1 MIENF
6 VNKLKNS
13 SFNGEI
19 SNSDALR
26 TVYSTDNSIYER
38 KPQLIIFPKNNQD
51 IQTVMELLQQ
61 FPKLHLTAKGGGT
74 GTNGQSLT
82 NGIVLDLSKFMN
94 KILEIDPI
102 NKTATVQAGVVKD
115 QLNEELKK
123 YGLFFAPE
131 LSTSNRATIGG
142 MINTD
147 ASGQGSLRYGKT
159 HNHVL
164 SLKSV
169 LLGGELFEASAIKKS
184 DFVAENAKLAS
195 KSQEIKQ
202 NLFNLAEQNQ
212 ELIKK
217 SFPKLTRSLTGY
229 DLPNL
234 LTADFFNPH
243 LVLCG
248 AEGSLAIIAEAKVNL
263 VEIPKHRAL
272 INIAYADFNSALS
285 DASNLLKLNPLS
297 IETVDSKVLNLA
309 KGDIVWESVKE
320 FFKAE
325 NAEGINI
332 VELNAETEADL
343 EKQIQDYSSALAQN
357 PLALSFS
364 STKQLS
370 DINAIYG
377 MRKKAVGLLG
387 NTVGEKRPQPFVEDS
402 AVPPENLAAYIL
414 ELRQFLDDLGLDYGM
429 FGHIDAGVLHL
440 RPALD
445 MKEEK
450 SKELVRIISEK
461 VVELTHKYGGVL
473 WGEHG
478 KGLRSSF
485 APKFFGDCW
494 ELVQKVKAIF
504 DPENQLN
511 QGKIAT
517 AFGSNLQL
525 TQLLEVPL
533 RGERDKIIPVKIW
546 NEYGSA
552 MHCNGNG
559 ACFNYSWNEAI
570 CPSYKVSRDRRQSP
584 KGRAALIKEWLIRK
598 ELNTLTAEFENEVFA
613 ALKSCLSCKACASQ
627 CPIKVDIPEVKAKFL
642 DSYYQ
647 NHRRQIRHYLIGYLE
662 YFLPFL
668 AKIKP
673 IYNFFLGSSLIQKI
687 NEKIL
692 GLSAIPLLSKT
703 KIDFSSFNAE
713 IIKDPKTIKASDNAV
728 ILVPDAFTRYF
739 DSEVLR
745 DLLQLLKN
753 IGIKKIYILDIINGK
768 TLHIQGFLG
777 SFKKLKAKNEAIF
790 AILEKT
796 NIPMVGLDP
805 ALTLAFRQEYLV
817 NTENPPKRK
826 ILLIQEFLLQI
837 LQSKELNI
845 KNKGETYFLAGH
857 CSEKTQIPNST
868 KQWQEIFNFFGLE
881 LKPVAVGC
889 CGMAGVYGHQKE
901 MQENSQKLF
910 NNSWLQAVNNYG
922 DKLLTSGYSC
932 RSQAKRMKKIKLK
945 HPVQVLLAQ
954 IANCSL
960 LKC

>member
-1 MIENF
+1 MIEDF
-6 VNKLKNS
+6 LTKLKKS
-13 SFNGEI
+13 KFSGEF
-19 SNSDALR
+19 STSDALR
-26 TVYSTDNSIYER
+26 TVFSTDNSIYER

-51 IQTVMELLQQ
+51 IQSVMEILKQ
-61 FPKLHLTAKGGGT
+61 FPNLNLSARGGGT

-123 YGLFFAPE
+123 HGLFFAPE

-159 HNHVL
+159 HNHIL
-164 SLKSV
+164 GLKAL
-169 LLGGELFEASAIKKS
+169 LLGGEIYEAKAIKR
-184 DFVAENAKLAS
+184 ENFSLENGKLS
-195 KSQEIKQ
+195 EKSQKINQE
-202 NLFNLAEQNQ
+202 LFNLALQNQ

-234 LTADFFNPH
+234 LTEDFFNPH
-243 LVLCG
+243 LILCG
-248 AEGSLAIIAEAKVNL
+248 SEGSLAVITEARLNL

-272 INIAYADFNSALS
+272 INIAYKDFNAALS
-285 DASNLLKLNPLS
+285 DAEELLKLNPLS

-325 NAEGINI
+325 NADGINI
-332 VELNAETEADL
+332 VEINAETEEL
-343 EKQIQDYSSALAQN
+343 LNEQLTKFQNNLTTNSSRLGFTIA
-357 PLALSFS
+357 
-364 STKQLS
+364 TDLS
-370 DINAIYG
+370 DITAIYG

-387 NTVGEKRPQPFVEDS
+387 NAKGEKRPQPFVEDT
-402 AVPPENLAAYIL
+402 AVPPENLAKYIL
-414 ELRQFLDDLGLDYGM
+414 EFRAFLDSLGLDYGM
-429 FGHIDAGVLHL
+429 FGHIDAGVLHT

-450 SKELVRIISEK
+450 SKELIKLISEK
-461 VVELTHKYGGVL
+461 VVELTHSYGGVL

-533 RGERDKIIPVKIW
+533 RGDKDKIIPPKIW

-570 CPSYKVSRDRRQSP
+570 CPSYKVSRDRSQSP
-584 KGRAALIKEWLIRK
+584 KGRAMLVKEWLIRK
-598 ELNTLTAEFENEVFA
+598 EQQTLTKDFEKEVFE
-613 ALKSCLSCKACASQ
+613 ALNSCLSCKACATQ
-627 CPIKVDIPEVKAKFL
+627 CPVKVDIPELRAKFL
-642 DSYYQ
+642 ENFYKT
-647 NHRRQIRHYLIGYLE
+647 NRRKIRHYLIGYLE
-662 YFLPFL
+662 YFLPPL
-668 AKIKP
+668 SKISK
-673 IYNFFLGSSLIQKI
+673 IYNFFLGLKLIKKFNQKF
-687 NEKIL
+687 L
-692 GLSAIPLLSKT
+692 DLVDAPLFSKNLNLDL
-703 KIDFSSFNAE
+703 KALNAE
-713 IIKDPKTIKASDNAV
+713 IIKNPRQLKFSENSI
-728 ILVPDAFTRYF
+728 ILVQDAFTRYF
-739 DSEVLR
+739 DSEVLK
-745 DLLQLLKN
+745 DFLKFLN
-753 IGIKKIYILDIINGK
+753 LIGIKKIYILEIINGK
-768 TLHIQGFLG
+768 ALHIHGFLNK
-777 SFKKLKAKNEAIF
+777 FQKIKAKNEELFKVLAQT
-790 AILEKT
+790 K
-796 NIPMVGLDP
+796 IPMVGLDP
-805 ALTLAFRQEYLV
+805 AMSLVFRQEYLV
-817 NTENPPKRK
+817 NVENPPLRQ
-826 ILLIQEFLLQI
+826 ILLPQEFLSQFLKDKEFNFN
-837 LQSKELNI
+837 QSEEI
-845 KNKGETYFLAGH
+845 YYLAGH
-857 CSEKTQIPNST
+857 CTEKTQVANST
-868 KQWQEIFNFFGLE
+868 KLWQEIFKKFGLT

-889 CGMAGVYGHQKE
+889 CGMAGTYGHQAE
-901 MQENSQKLF
+901 VLENSQNLF
-910 NNSWLQAVNNYG
+910 KNSWLKPVDEYG
-922 DKLLTSGYSC
+922 DKLLTTGYSC
-932 RSQAKRMKKIKLK
+932 RSQTKRMEKIKLK
-945 HPVQVLLAQ
+945 HPIQVILDKVKKL
-954 IANCSL
+954 
-960 LKC
+960 